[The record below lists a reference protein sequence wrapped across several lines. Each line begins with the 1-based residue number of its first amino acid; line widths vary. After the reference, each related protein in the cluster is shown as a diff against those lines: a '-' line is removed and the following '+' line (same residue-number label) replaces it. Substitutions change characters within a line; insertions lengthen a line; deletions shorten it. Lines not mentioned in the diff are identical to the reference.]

1 MKNINNGLGANLFC
15 QQGFKATPAKQGSKQ
30 VSGYMILGFV
40 KKPDTKILQTLSFVT
55 LRPETEI
62 GLDNDDY
69 LESVLQPSQDQKK
82 CVN

>member
-1 MKNINNGLGANLFC
+1 MC
-15 QQGFKATPAKQGSKQ
+15 QAAKQGSKQ
-30 VSGYMILGFV
+30 ESGYMILGFV
-40 KKPDTKILQTLSFVT
+40 KKPDDEILQTSSFVT

-82 CVN
+82 FVN

>member
-1 MKNINNGLGANLFC
+1 MC
-15 QQGFKATPAKQGSKQ
+15 QAAKQGSKQ

-40 KKPDTKILQTLSFVT
+40 KKPDTKILQTLSFMT
-55 LRPETEI
+55 LKPETEI

>member
-1 MKNINNGLGANLFC
+1 
-15 QQGFKATPAKQGSKQ
+15 
-30 VSGYMILGFV
+30 MILGFV
-40 KKPDTKILQTLSFVT
+40 KKPDDEILQTSSFVT

-62 GLDNDDY
+62 GFDNDDY